1 MDEVLGV
8 DLVLL
13 KNHKDGWVGHAVHTA
28 VIEGIALAF
37 LGWRADE
44 GSVASDEVSHQHPGQ
59 EHGVGVCV
67 GFAVV
72 VGIGSISCKVASF
85 AI

>member
-13 KNHKDGWVGHAVHTA
+13 KNYKDGWVGHAVHAA

-37 LGWRADE
+37 LGRRADE
-44 GSVASDEVSHQHPGQ
+44 GSAAPDEVSDQHPGQ
-59 EHGVGVCV
+59 EHHVGVRV
-67 GFAVV
+67 GFTVV
-72 VGIGSISCKVASF
+72 VGIGSISCKVAP
-85 AI
+85 